1 MGEKQNQPFQLSFN
15 PSLRVDFQGSRVT
28 SDSGLLLVRELD
40 EHLGLSSLIAEH
52 LTGDRRKNIQLPLPD
67 LLRQSIYSRLAGY
80 EDGMGVKSAS
90 CLKSKKRFRVKG
102 IISKINISCAFVL
115 IASSLFFAQQPA
127 STLTKAPQDPPA
139 QPQSP
144 QPTTPQEKPAEQPG
158 TATPPE
164 KSAAAESAKL
174 PGIPKDPKGYAW
186 NMLKTAAE
194 GDKTATRSNGIRV
207 LGLIPKNAR
216 ARQMAEKALKDEKPE
231 VRSAA
236 ATALGDMQARSS
248 IPKLKDAL
256 ADDEP
261 AVVLSAAHA
270 LDLMHDDSA
279 FEVYYEV
286 LTGQR
291 KTSKGLIASQI
302 AVLKDPKK
310 MALLGFEEGIGF
322 VPFAGMGWEAYR
334 RLTKTDPSPVRAA
347 AAKVLAKDPNP
358 DSGKAIG
365 DAASDDKNWLVRS
378 AALEALAKRGDPSL
392 LQPAELAMS
401 DDKEAVKFTAAATV
415 LHLLDVQAAPKA
427 GKKRK

>member
-1 MGEKQNQPFQLSFN
+1 MWPNHKRMVNSGPPAFAARSMLS
-15 PSLRVDFQGSRVT
+15 
-28 SDSGLLLVRELD
+28 
-40 EHLGLSSLIAEH
+40 
-52 LTGDRRKNIQLPLPD
+52 RKGGKTIN
-67 LLRQSIYSRLAGY
+67 A
-80 EDGMGVKSAS
+80 
-90 CLKSKKRFRVKG
+90 KG
-102 IISKINISCAFVL
+102 IVPKINISCAFVL

-127 STLTKAPQDPPA
+127 STPTRAPQDPPA
-139 QPQSP
+139 QPQTP

-174 PGIPKDPKGYAW
+174 PGVPKHPKSYAW

-194 GDKTATRSNGIRV
+194 GDKTATRANAIRV

-216 ARQMAEKALKDEKPE
+216 AQQMAEKALKDDTPE

-236 ATALGDMQARSS
+236 ATALGAMQARSS

-270 LDLMHDDSA
+270 LDLMHDGSA

-291 KTSKGLIASQI
+291 KTSKGVIATQI

-310 MALLGFEEGIGF
+310 LALLGFEEGIGF
-322 VPFAGMGWEAYR
+322 VPFAGMGWPEM
-334 RLTKTDPSPVRAA
+334 
-347 AAKVLAKDPNP
+347 
-358 DSGKAIG
+358 
-365 DAASDDKNWLVRS
+365 RS
-378 AALEALAKRGDPSL
+378 TRSKRNS
-392 LQPAELAMS
+392 
-401 DDKEAVKFTAAATV
+401 
-415 LHLLDVQAAPKA
+415 
-427 GKKRK
+427 